1 MSTVALVPVVPA
13 APAAA
18 LPSPARAASWSRR
31 AAVPALLLIA
41 GAGLGAGGM
50 VAFGP
55 GPHSATGPAASNND
69 KEPEAEANTVTFPQS
84 KWEAAGIKTEAVAEA
99 PLQDH
104 VWRTGRVVVD
114 EDRVAHV
121 SPPVDGV
128 VVEVRARLGQ
138 DVAAGA
144 VLAVLESREVGQA
157 KMELVTTRVALMA
170 ERERA
175 VWATTTAANT
185 IDLVKAVAAGTPAAE
200 IDAAFKDRPV
210 GERRQALMA
219 AYAQRGH
226 LRTHL
231 DAQRATSAA
240 VPAATLQKTEAEF
253 AAAEAALKALCEE
266 YKFQAAQQAR
276 QAELKLKEA
285 AAALDA
291 ARSRLLTLGFTAAQ
305 VEAMDPVA
313 EGAAVSRF
321 ELKAPFAG
329 TVVEK
334 HAVRSERVGPQ
345 TQMFQVA
352 DLSTV
357 WVQADAYEA
366 DLPLLR
372 ALAASG
378 TGLVFRAPNAGV
390 PERPADVVYAGDIV
404 DRSSRALLVTA
415 ATKNDGRALKPGM
428 YVEVGL
434 PRGTADPVLQVPATV
449 VQRHEGK
456 VFVFVHAK
464 GDEFR
469 RVEVELGREA
479 GDRAEVRAGLKAG
492 DRVVTEGGF
501 VLKSELLRDQ
511 LQGE

>member
-1 MSTVALVPVVPA
+1 MSTVALTPIAPAPA
-13 APAAA
+13 APPPSCAAAWPRRAA
-18 LPSPARAASWSRR
+18 LPF
-31 AAVPALLLIA
+31 LLLVA
-41 GAGLGAGGM
+41 GASLGIGGM
-50 VAFGP
+50 AAFGP
-55 GPHSATGPAASNND
+55 AHGPAPSGPTASQ
-69 KEPEAEANTVTFPQS
+69 KETHHEGEPDGVTFPQS
-84 KWEAAGIKTEAVAEA
+84 KWEAAGIKTEPVGVA

-104 VWRTGRVVVD
+104 AWRTGRVLAN

-121 SPPVDGV
+121 SPPVEGM

-144 VLAVLESREVGQA
+144 VLAVLESREVAQA
-157 KMELVTTRVALMA
+157 KMDLVTSRVAFAA

-175 VWATTTAANT
+175 EWATASAANT
-185 IDLVKAVAAGTPAAE
+185 ADLVRAVAAGTPAAE

-210 GERRQALMA
+210 GERRQALMT

-240 VPAATLQKTEAEF
+240 LPAATLQKTEAEF

-266 YKFQAAQQAR
+266 YKFQAAQQSR

-291 ARSRLLTLGFTAAQ
+291 ARSRLLTLGYTAPQ

-372 ALAASG
+372 ALAGTG
-378 TGLVFRAPNAGV
+378 TGLVFRAPAAGV
-390 PERPADVVYAGDIV
+390 PECPAEVVYAGDIV
-404 DRSSRALLVTA
+404 DRASRALLVTA
-415 ATKNDGRALKPGM
+415 SAQNDGRALKPGM

-434 PRGTADPVLQVPATV
+434 PRGGSEPVLQVPASA
-449 VQRHEGK
+449 VQRYEGK
-456 VFVFVHAK
+456 AFVFVHAK

-469 RVEVELGREA
+469 RADVALGRGA
-479 GDRAEVRAGLKAG
+479 GDRTEVRSGLRPG

-511 LQGE
+511 LGGD